1 MQENKVKKVILDE
14 TKCIGCAACSMNCPE
29 GFGFDEAKCKG
40 QVKEGAENVAEEC
53 LQKAVDGC
61 PVQAISLEK

>member
-1 MQENKVKKVILDE
+1 MQEKKIKKVILNQDM
-14 TKCIGCAACSMNCPE
+14 CIGCAACSMNCPE
-29 GFGFDEAKCKG
+29 GFEFDEAKCKG
-40 QVKEGAENVAEEC
+40 QVKEGAENVAEES